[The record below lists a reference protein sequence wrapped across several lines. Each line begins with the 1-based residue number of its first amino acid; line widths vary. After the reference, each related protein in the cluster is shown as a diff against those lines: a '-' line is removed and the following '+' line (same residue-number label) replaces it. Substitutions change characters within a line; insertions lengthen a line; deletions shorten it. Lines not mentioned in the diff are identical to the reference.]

1 MRHGYAGD
9 GGGLDPLFSGQAQ
22 AFKAKLE
29 EQCRKAQATQAAV
42 DARAAEIEARERA
55 AARAAA
61 HQPWSKYPGVLAGD
75 IEGRKQAEEA
85 CSRSTV
91 PDPPPAI
98 LEDFV
103 GDDCNRDSQ
112 GAAIVKADRQTG
124 SQEAESLLRIAPLPD
139 GRGKR

>member
-1 MRHGYAGD
+1 MNPGYAGD
-9 GGGLDPLFSGQAQ
+9 AGGPLPGSPGA
-22 AFKAKLE
+22 KAALLAKFE

-55 AARAAA
+55 AARA
-61 HQPWSKYPGVLAGD
+61 PWSKYPGVLAGD

-98 LEDFV
+98 PEDFV
-103 GDDCNRDSQ
+103 TGNYDAQ
-112 GAAIVKADRQTG
+112 GAAIVAADRQTG
-124 SQEAESLLRIAPLPD
+124 QQVAESLLRVAKLPD